1 MYIVTNST
9 ATHLLFKHNAR
20 KTLSTYKYILLKL
33 STEAWDTQ
41 HYYPATDHLNDRK
54 PALHCKP
61 RQRGTARTA
70 IHPRL
75 LRDKQLLNCQIMTE
89 NLFNNPPDHN
99 LVQERLTAKILYNMT
114 FWPKSLNNHCSVQL
128 VTVLQ
133 QQLSMKSKL
142 YGTCLL
148 PTIMAYLA
156 FFI

>member
-9 ATHLLFKHNAR
+9 ATHLLFKHNARKTNR

-75 LRDKQLLNCQIMTE
+75 LRDKQLLNCQIMTQ
-89 NLFNNPPDHN
+89 NLFNDPPDHN
-99 LVQERLTAKILYNMT
+99 LVQERLTAKIAIIQHGLLV
-114 FWPKSLNNHCSVQL
+114 KISEQSLQREAGHSAVAVAQ
-128 VTVLQ
+128 
-133 QQLSMKSKL
+133 
-142 YGTCLL
+142 YE
-148 PTIMAYLA
+148 I
-156 FFI
+156 